1 MPTAP
6 DTCPKCQGPMQE
18 GFIRD
23 LMHGN
28 GHAVSRWIAGS
39 PVPSFWTG
47 TKINDKEQHPIQ
59 SYRCTSCGY
68 LESYATGE

>member
-1 MPTAP
+1 MPTTP

-18 GFIRD
+18 GFIFSFRP
-23 LMHGN
+23 
-28 GHAVSRWIAGS
+28 SRWIAGS
-39 PVPSFWTG
+39 PEPSLWTVI
-47 TKINDKEQHPIQ
+47 KISGKEQHPIQ